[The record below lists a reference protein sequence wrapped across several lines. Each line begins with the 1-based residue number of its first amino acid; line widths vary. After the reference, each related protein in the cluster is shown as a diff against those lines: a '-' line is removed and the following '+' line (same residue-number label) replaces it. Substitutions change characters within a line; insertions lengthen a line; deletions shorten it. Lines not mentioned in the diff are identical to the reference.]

1 LTGRVLLVDDSEL
14 NRNLIGR
21 RIQEHGHEL
30 TVSADG
36 SEALQALAEDRF
48 DVVLLD
54 LVMPGMDGYEVLTR
68 IRSDA
73 RFRDVP
79 VIMLTAMEDNETL
92 VRCLQ
97 LGADDYLP
105 KSFPKELLRARLAN
119 AIERKRLRDRVA
131 DLEGRNRG

>member
-21 RIQEHGHEL
+21 RILEQGHDL

-36 SEALQALAEDRF
+36 SEALQMLAEGTF
-48 DVVLLD
+48 DVVVLD
-54 LVMPGMDGYEVLTR
+54 VVMPGMDGYEVLTR

-79 VIMLTAMEDNETL
+79 VIILTAMEDNETL
-92 VRCLQ
+92 VRCLE

-105 KSFPKELLRARLAN
+105 KGFPKQLLRARLAN

>member
-1 LTGRVLLVDDSEL
+1 VNGRVLLVDDSEL

-21 RIQEHGHEL
+21 RIQEQGHDL
-30 TVSADG
+30 TVSVDG
-36 SEALQALAEDRF
+36 EEALRTLAEGTF

-54 LVMPGMDGYEVLTR
+54 VVMPGIDGYEVLTR
-68 IRSDA
+68 MRSDA
-73 RFRDVP
+73 RFRDLP

-105 KSFPKELLRARLAN
+105 KSFSKELLRARLAN

-131 DLEGRNRG
+131 ELEGRSRG